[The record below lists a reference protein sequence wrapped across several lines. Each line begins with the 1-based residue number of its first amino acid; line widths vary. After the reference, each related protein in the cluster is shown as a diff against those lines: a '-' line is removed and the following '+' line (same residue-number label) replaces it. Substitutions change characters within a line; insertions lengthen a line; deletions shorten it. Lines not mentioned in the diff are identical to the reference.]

1 MKGAC
6 RECHAP
12 IIARTTVRAGAIDR
26 DVILSR
32 FDLPALRA
40 GVFEGGRVTPI
51 LVRPVREQLEHDRV
65 IRLLQQR
72 WRRKYLASVN
82 QGSET
87 TASVVDGDVTLYPDV
102 VLAPLGKPAKPEIVV
117 EVETGES
124 INHLEAMA
132 QWTRLARLKAAFH
145 LYLPAGS
152 VDRARRLCSDYNI
165 EVDEIWTYHL
175 VGDQMRFTPVYKA
188 PPASRPAR
196 RPDAAKKPAPRV
208 AGKAPKTASKP
219 PARRPEAAKPAARKA
234 AKARVGKP
242 AAKPAASKSARP
254 KKAGARPAA
263 RPRKRR

>member
-1 MKGAC
+1 
-6 RECHAP
+6 
-12 IIARTTVRAGAIDR
+12 
-26 DVILSR
+26 
-32 FDLPALRA
+32 
-40 GVFEGGRVTPI
+40 VTPI

-72 WRRKYLASVN
+72 WRRKYLATVN

-87 TASVVDGDVTLYPDV
+87 TASVVHGDLTLYPDV
-102 VLAPLGKPAKPEIVV
+102 VLAPLGKPTKPEIVV

-152 VDRARRLCSDYNI
+152 VDRARRLCTDYNI

-188 PPASRPAR
+188 PQPSHPAR
-196 RPDAAKKPAPRV
+196 RPDAAKKPAPR
-208 AGKAPKTASKP
+208 AADKTPKAAS
-219 PARRPEAAKPAARKA
+219 KPAARKA
-234 AKARVGKP
+234 AKARV
-242 AAKPAASKSARP
+242 AKPAASKSARP
-254 KKAGARPAA
+254 KNAAARPAP
-263 RPRKRR
+263 RPGKRR

>member
-1 MKGAC
+1 
-6 RECHAP
+6 
-12 IIARTTVRAGAIDR
+12 
-26 DVILSR
+26 
-32 FDLPALRA
+32 
-40 GVFEGGRVTPI
+40 VTPI

-72 WRRKYLASVN
+72 WRRKYLATVN

-87 TASVVDGDVTLYPDV
+87 TASVVHGDLTLYPDV
-102 VLAPLGKPAKPEIVV
+102 VLAPLGKPNKPEIVV

-152 VDRARRLCSDYNI
+152 VDRARRLCTNYKI

-188 PPASRPAR
+188 PRASRPAR
-196 RPDAAKKPAPRV
+196 RPDAVKKPAPRV
-208 AGKAPKTASKP
+208 ADKARKRASKP
-219 PARRPEAAKPAARKA
+219 SVRKTEVAKPAARKA
-234 AKARVGKP
+234 AKARV
-242 AAKPAASKSARP
+242 
-254 KKAGARPAA
+254 ARPAA
-263 RPRKRR
+263 KRAAPPKKRR